1 MERGKVSSYFIWKKS
16 NEKKPS
22 STGHS
27 AAKNLFQTDDVLSI
41 NNFVSHLKSLP
52 HYSNVYVDLPNTS
65 IKSPRSK
72 AKWLLPYLSGLSSSQ
87 KDLFEEQKPLAPH
100 IGKLRAIK
108 SPAEQTVMR
117 AAADISAHAHTK
129 VSFYYF

>member
-1 MERGKVSSYFIWKKS
+1 MYGMKR
-16 NEKKPS
+16 KPS

-41 NNFVSHLKSLP
+41 DNLVSHLKSLP

-65 IKSPRSK
+65 IKSPRPK
-72 AKWLLPYLSGLSSSQ
+72 TKWLLTYLSGLSSLQ

-108 SPAEQTVMR
+108 SPAEQAVMR
-117 AAADISAHAHTK
+117 AAADIGAHAHTK
-129 VSFYYF
+129 VSYYYF